1 MVKLIDQHLYKN
13 QKQEPRQGLS
23 FNIYS
28 NGSKGSSTL
37 MAGSGKRSSM
47 NTIQSTMSTAY
58 RTTAH
63 NERSPTDTNVKL
75 PSMSLKHRMEENQ
88 STMEG
93 DRDPYRIPSALDQV
107 HQFLPESGRKSGLVL
122 KQNLE
127 QRLSPYSHKKSQQ
140 SAAFTTASLRPIG
153 NNTAIG
159 FGVQNANMT
168 LFPKKSLS
176 KKII

>member
-1 MVKLIDQHLYKN
+1 MVKQIDLHLYKN
-13 QKQEPRQGLS
+13 QKQESRQGLS

-28 NGSKGSSTL
+28 NGNKGSSTL

-58 RTTAH
+58 KTTVH
-63 NERSPTDTNVKL
+63 NDRSPTDTNVKL
-75 PSMSLKHRMEENQ
+75 PRMSLKHRIEENQ

-107 HQFLPESGRKSGLVL
+107 HQFLPESGRKSGMVL

-127 QRLSPYSHKKSQQ
+127 QRLSPYSYKNSQQ
-140 SAAFTTASLRPIG
+140 SAAYTTASLRPIG

-159 FGVQNANMT
+159 FGLQNTNMT
-168 LFPKKSLS
+168 LYPKKSLS